1 MSDGLIDPEA
11 IPIPEANVYELQS
24 AAAGMKTDGED
35 ISQAGADI
43 STAWASLQGVYSAP
57 EAETLFAATDPVPT
71 KGEDTDQAL
80 NTAARALE
88 DFAETAQRIRG
99 ELTAL
104 RAEARDLVA
113 EITSDEDWNSSEHP
127 FDFVSEKG
135 QEHDA
140 LLGKVNALVQE
151 YQQAE
156 RDCANAIT
164 RTFGGTTFIGGDLAG
179 TTQPGPGEVVYGL
192 DEPLENVAT
201 PWGSPQGTDYYWT
214 MDAALA
220 GWDVVRGGAEDV
232 GGMVGAFGAQGWF
245 TDNWGANAE
254 AYWGDAL
261 VGMGAWAGVYNP
273 GTNDWVGSFGE
284 GFEVYTNARLDAVHG
299 FFPWTELEERP
310 GYAFGTLGT
319 NLAVIG
325 AGVALTATGAGAVVG
340 VPLTVSRVVRIFGG
354 VGSGDGPHLSGGD
367 GSGAEGGQDRT
378 GTGTGTGVH
387 GNGSHSSSPSAPGEG
402 AFSADREWKPS
413 DLEDMNTALSDLEA
427 AQNPTPAPEPTPAPH
442 PENPAPEPRPE
453 PVVPDRSP
461 DTATTDGAPQQ
472 PTVQERGP
480 DPTAQEV
487 DQAFAEI
494 AQNNEDL
501 ADRMD
506 RQDGGQM
513 VELDP
518 DTSWTINPTQTT
530 TGGGDGPAD
539 GSRVPVTPDG
549 VELRADNEAT
559 NNTDNG
565 GSAPQPSRDEN
576 PITIHET
583 EEQDLG
589 GSSSGGPP
597 EPPRPPGPG
606 PDNGG
611 PESID
616 PDGTSEIQELSS
628 ITERSSESGFS
639 TMRDDSGNLDPNDPE
654 LRIEDVRSS
663 LDELDLSESQKDKII
678 RKLQETLTGEGRQV
692 TEIIQSGRLNAA
704 DGFSDLLA
712 KFGSSKDH
720 NFRGAAA
727 ELRFAYDLVLGGRSA
742 RDIEFPPNSGVPGDD
757 VDVVIKSETRENQF
771 SYQIKD
777 VESKNGVRKFYNT
790 VVDQLS
796 GPTADGTRR
805 VGIFE
810 VNQSI
815 NELPEAMVRRLSD
828 RSMSSGVVFRLYF
841 TDGVMT
847 VPPGTQIYPE

>member
-11 IPIPEANVYELQS
+11 IPLPEANVYELQS
-24 AAAGMKTDGED
+24 AAAGMKTDGEG

-43 STAWASLQGVYSAP
+43 SSSWAGLQGVYSAP
-57 EAETLFAATDPVPT
+57 EAETLFVAVDPVPT

-99 ELTAL
+99 ELIAL
-104 RAEARDLVA
+104 RAQARELVA
-113 EITSDEDWNSSEHP
+113 EIRSDEDWNSSEHP

-135 QEHDA
+135 REHDG

-156 RDCANAIT
+156 RDCANTIT
-164 RTFGGTTFIGGDLAG
+164 RTFGGTTFIGGDLEG
-179 TTQPGPGEVVYGL
+179 TAQPAPGEVLYGF

-201 PWGSPQGTDYYWT
+201 PWGTPQGTDYYWT

-220 GWDVVRGGAEDV
+220 AWDVVRGGAEDL
-232 GGMVGAFGAQGWF
+232 GGMVGAYGDPGWF
-245 TDNWGANAE
+245 TGDWGANAE

-273 GTNDWVGSFGE
+273 QTDDWVGGFRE
-284 GFEVYTNARLDAVHG
+284 GVEVYTNARLDAVHG

-319 NLAVIG
+319 NAALIG

-340 VPLTVSRVVRIFGG
+340 VPLTVSRVMRIFGG
-354 VGSGDGPHLSGGD
+354 VGDGSGPHLSGD
-367 GSGAEGGQDRT
+367 DGAESGRDRT
-378 GTGTGTGVH
+378 DSGSGVH
-387 GNGSHSSSPSAPGEG
+387 GNGAHSSSPSGPGEG
-402 AFSADREWKPS
+402 AFSSDGEWAPS
-413 DLEDMNTALSDLEA
+413 DIEDMNTALSDLEA
-427 AQNPTPAPEPTPAPH
+427 AHGPPPAPERGPDAR
-442 PENPAPEPRPE
+442 PENTAPEPRPE

-461 DTATTDGAPQQ
+461 DTATTDDAPQQ
-472 PTVQERGP
+472 HTGQEQKP
-480 DPTAQEV
+480 DPTAQEI

-494 AQNNEDL
+494 ARDNEDL

-506 RQDGGQM
+506 RQDGGRM
-513 VELDP
+513 ADLDP
-518 DTSWTINPTQTT
+518 DAAWTINPAQTT
-530 TGGGDGPAD
+530 TGGGDGPED
-539 GSRVPVTPDG
+539 GSRIPVTPDG
-549 VELRADNEAT
+549 AELRADDEVT
-559 NNTDNG
+559 DNTDNG
-565 GSAPQPSRDEN
+565 GPAPQPDRDEN
-576 PITIHET
+576 PVTIRET
-583 EEQDLG
+583 EEPDAG

-606 PDNGG
+606 PDNGD

-628 ITERSSESGFS
+628 ISERSSGSGFS
-639 TMRDDSGNLDPNDPE
+639 IRRDDSGNLDPNDPE

-692 TEIIQSGRLNAA
+692 TQIIQSGKLNAA

-727 ELRFAYDLVLGGRSA
+727 ELRFAYDLVLEGRSA

-828 RSMSSGVVFRLYF
+828 RSMSSGVAFRLYF

-847 VPPGTQIYPE
+847 VPPDTQIYPE